1 MKKLIFL
8 GLLLSLSLGV
18 YAQTKTP
25 DAHAGH
31 DMKKETSA
39 KSSLDS
45 EVQTSVNKM
54 LVNYYAVKNALI
66 ADDGKT
72 ANSQAGELVKTLAA
86 VPMKKMT
93 EEQHKV
99 FMSLSDKIKTGAE
112 QINKNTDVK
121 KQRGHFNDLSNSV
134 FALVKGLNANEK
146 PVYQQY
152 CPMKKAYWLSD
163 NASIKNP
170 YYGKTMLTC
179 GKVTETLK

>member
-1 MKKLIFL
+1 MKKSIFL

-18 YAQTKTP
+18 FAQTKTP

-39 KSSLDS
+39 KPSLDS
-45 EVQTSVNKM
+45 EVQTSVNKL

-72 ANSQAGELVKTLAA
+72 ANSQAGELVKTLAN
-86 VPMKKMT
+86 VPMKKMN

-99 FMSLSDKIKTGAE
+99 FMSLSDKIKTDAE
-112 QINKNTDVK
+112 RISKNTEIK
-121 KQRGHFNDLSNSV
+121 KQRGYFNDLSNNV
-134 FALVKGLNANEK
+134 FALVKGLKANDK

-152 CPMKKAYWLSD
+152 CPMAKGYWLSD
-163 NASIKNP
+163 NAAVKNP
-170 YYGKTMLTC
+170 YYGKSMLTC

>member
-1 MKKLIFL
+1 MKKSIFL

-18 YAQTKTP
+18 FAQTKTP

-31 DMKKETSA
+31 DMKMETST

-54 LVNYYAVKNALI
+54 LTSYYAVKNALI

-72 ANSQAGELVKTLAA
+72 ANVQAGELVKTLAT
-86 VPMKKMT
+86 VPMAKMN

-99 FMSLSDKIKTGAE
+99 FMDLSDKIKSNAE
-112 QINKNTDVK
+112 QISKNTDVK
-121 KQRGHFNDLSNSV
+121 KQRGYFNDLSNDV
-134 FALVKGLNANEK
+134 FALVKGLKANTN

-152 CPMKKAYWLSD
+152 CPMKKVYWLSD
-163 NASIKNP
+163 NAAVKNP
-170 YYGKTMLTC
+170 YYGKAMLTC

>member
-1 MKKLIFL
+1 MKKSIFL

-18 YAQTKTP
+18 LAQTKMP

-31 DMKKETSA
+31 DMKMESSV

-45 EVQTSVNKM
+45 EVQTSVNM
-54 LVNYYAVKNALI
+54 ILANYYAVKNALI
-66 ADDGKT
+66 ADDGKI
-72 ANSQAGELVKTLAA
+72 ANAQAGELVKTLATVSMA
-86 VPMKKMT
+86 KMN

-99 FMSLSDKIKTGAE
+99 FMDLSDKIKSNAE
-112 QINKNTDVK
+112 QISKNTDVK
-121 KQRGHFNDLSNSV
+121 KQRGYFNDLSNDV
-134 FALVKGLNANEK
+134 FALVKGLKANTN

-163 NASIKNP
+163 NAAVKNP
-170 YYGKTMLTC
+170 YYGKAMLTC

>member
-1 MKKLIFL
+1 MKKSIFL

-18 YAQTKTP
+18 FAQTKTP

-31 DMKKETSA
+31 DMKMETST

-54 LVNYYAVKNALI
+54 LTSYYAVKNALI

-72 ANSQAGELVKTLAA
+72 ANVQAGELVKTLATI
-86 VPMKKMT
+86 PMAKMN

-99 FMSLSDKIKTGAE
+99 FMDLSDKIKSNAE
-112 QINKNTDVK
+112 QISKNTDVK
-121 KQRGHFNDLSNSV
+121 KQRGYFNDLSNDV
-134 FALVKGLNANEK
+134 FVLVKGLKANTN

-163 NASIKNP
+163 NAAVKNP
-170 YYGKTMLTC
+170 YYGKAMLTC

>member
-1 MKKLIFL
+1 MKKSIFL

-18 YAQTKTP
+18 FAQTKTP
-25 DAHAGH
+25 DTHAGH
-31 DMKKETSA
+31 DMKMETSM

-45 EVQTSVNKM
+45 EVQTSVNKL

-72 ANSQAGELVKTLAA
+72 ANSQAGELVKTLAN
-86 VPMKKMT
+86 VPMKKMN

-99 FMSLSDKIKTGAE
+99 FMSLSDKIKTDAE
-112 QINKNTDVK
+112 QINKNNDL
-121 KQRGHFNDLSNSV
+121 KQQRDRFNDLSNNV
-134 FALVKGLNANEK
+134 FALVKGLKANVN

-163 NASIKNP
+163 NASVKNP
-170 YYGKTMLTC
+170 YYGKVMLTC

>member
-1 MKKLIFL
+1 MKKSILL
-8 GLLLSLSLGV
+8 GLLLSLSVGV
-18 YAQTKTP
+18 LAQTKTP

-31 DMKKETSA
+31 DMKTETSA

-45 EVQTSVNKM
+45 EFQMSVNKM
-54 LVNYYAVKNALI
+54 LVSYYAVKNALI

-72 ANSQAGELVKTLAA
+72 ANAQAGELVKTLAA

-99 FMSLSDKIKTGAE
+99 FMGLSDKIKVDAE
-112 QINKNTDVK
+112 HINETQDVK
-121 KQRGHFNDLSNSV
+121 HQRDHFNDLSNNL
-134 FALVKGLNANEK
+134 FTLVKGLKVNAS

-163 NASIKNP
+163 NASVKNP
-170 YYGKTMLTC
+170 YYGKAMLTC

>member
-1 MKKLIFL
+1 MKKSIFL

-18 YAQTKTP
+18 FAQTKTP
-25 DAHAGH
+25 DIHAGH
-31 DMKKETSA
+31 DMKMETSA

-45 EVQTSVNKM
+45 QVQMSVNKI

-72 ANSQAGELVKTLAA
+72 ANLQAGELVKTLAA
-86 VPMKKMT
+86 TPMAKMT
-93 EEQHKV
+93 EDQHKV
-99 FMSLSDKIKTGAE
+99 FMGLSDKIKTDAE
-112 QINKNTDVK
+112 QINKDTDVK
-121 KQRGHFNDLSNSV
+121 QQRDHFNDLSNNI
-134 FALVKGLNANEK
+134 FALVKSLKANVS

-163 NASIKNP
+163 NASVKNP
-170 YYGKTMLTC
+170 YYGKAMLTC